1 LFSSRAPL
9 LFSGGTAQ
17 SYVKFNDKPYRGQ
30 LEVFAN
36 PRGTLTVVNVV
47 TLEDYVRGVVP
58 NELSPEAFPEIEALK
73 AQAVAAR
80 TYAIK
85 HRDQFASQGFDI
97 LPTTQSQVY
106 GGLASE
112 RQLANRAVDETR
124 GLIATYEGQPIDA
137 LYTSTCGGRTEDA
150 ANIFGG
156 NEVPYLR
163 GRECAVDGATVFAPF
178 VLKSSRDQAE
188 IRDERNAELPHDLG
202 VLGVNQFELPRRIS
216 DAWLLAMPSSSEAQS
231 WLASAAR
238 AAHQNG
244 SAPVDDISRL
254 PGFSSALVVAVFGE
268 RRGDV
273 LLDNADV
280 DYLLPFRDSAQIPAA
295 NRTDVALL
303 AREGAISPYPDAS
316 LRPRET
322 LSRARMLHA
331 IARLLE
337 RHNLL
342 QLQKGTARPS
352 TGGELIIRSAK
363 NRDLALTL
371 AGDAFLLRALS
382 GAIFQV
388 KSIPVI
394 GGESILFHSTRSGQV
409 DFLEVQP
416 PPNGAAADRFS
427 SFSNWST
434 SMTLGEIQGR
444 LSGATRGIG
453 NLMDLRVAARGSSRR
468 VTDLELKGS
477 AGTSHLRGGRIRSAL
492 GLREQLFVIDRDF
505 NSDGRL
511 VGFTFVGRGYGH
523 GVGLCQ
529 VGAYGLAREGY
540 TYDKILKAY
549 YAGIDLK
556 RLY

>member
-1 LFSSRAPL
+1 
-9 LFSGGTAQ
+9 
-17 SYVKFNDKPYRGQ
+17 
-30 LEVFAN
+30 
-36 PRGTLTVVNVV
+36 
-47 TLEDYVRGVVP
+47 
-58 NELSPEAFPEIEALK
+58 
-73 AQAVAAR
+73 
-80 TYAIK
+80 
-85 HRDQFASQGFDI
+85 
-97 LPTTQSQVY
+97 
-106 GGLASE
+106 
-112 RQLANRAVDETR
+112 
-124 GLIATYEGQPIDA
+124 LIATYAGQPIDA

-163 GRECAVDGATVFAPF
+163 GRECAVGEAAAFSPF
-178 VLKSSRDQAE
+178 VLKSSRDQSD
-188 IRDERNAELPHDLG
+188 IRDERNSELPHDLG

-216 DAWLLAMPSSSEAQS
+216 DAWLLATPSSSETQS
-231 WLASAAR
+231 WLQSAAR
-238 AAHQNG
+238 AAHQSG
-244 SAPVDDISRL
+244 SATVDDASRL
-254 PGFSSALVVAVFGE
+254 PGFASALVIAVFGE

-280 DYLLPFRDSAQIPAA
+280 EYLLPFRDSAQIPAA
-295 NRTDVALL
+295 SRTDIALL
-303 AREGAISPYPDAS
+303 VREGAVSPYPDAS
-316 LRPRET
+316 LRPREP
-322 LSRARMLHA
+322 LSRARVLHA

-352 TGGELIIRSAK
+352 TGGELVIRSTK
-363 NRDLALTL
+363 NRDLALTV
-371 AGDAFLLRALS
+371 ANEAFLLRAIS
-382 GAIFQV
+382 GAVFQV

-394 GGESILFHSTRSGQV
+394 GGESVLFHLAGTGQV

-427 SFSNWST
+427 TFSNWS
-434 SMTLGEIQGR
+434 SSITLAELQGR
-444 LSGATRGIG
+444 ISGTARGIG

-477 AGTSHLRGGRIRSAL
+477 SGTAHLRGGRIRSAL

-505 NSDGRL
+505 NADGRL

-529 VGAYGLAREGY
+529 VGAYGLARQGY

-549 YAGIDLK
+549 YAGIELK